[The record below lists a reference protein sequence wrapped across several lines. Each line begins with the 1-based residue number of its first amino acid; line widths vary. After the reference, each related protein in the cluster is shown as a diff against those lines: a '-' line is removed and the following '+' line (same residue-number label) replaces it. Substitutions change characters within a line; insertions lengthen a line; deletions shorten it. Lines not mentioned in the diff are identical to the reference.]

1 MRLRSLCLLVSLLT
15 TGGDLFAQTPA
26 LSAKSGD
33 TRTLDE
39 TVQWVKQQMEFSGSS
54 HDVSFPE
61 KGYSW
66 HRVTSYNN
74 VQFHDCELSIDKTT
88 LSDGRQRD
96 VHYMIPLWDLESAT
110 YQIDEGNKQF
120 KYTPAV
126 QALFFRNHT
135 KSMHW
140 GRPRSYVATDLIE
153 IEFSRDPG
161 FGRDTMEQLVKGFEH
176 LGELCLAHKPVAPVD
191 EPKD

>member
-1 MRLRSLCLLVSLLT
+1 
-15 TGGDLFAQTPA
+15 
-26 LSAKSGD
+26 
-33 TRTLDE
+33 
-39 TVQWVKQQMEFSGSS
+39 MEFSGSS

-74 VQFHDCELSIDKTT
+74 LQLHDCQLSIDKTT

-110 YQIDEGNKQF
+110 YQLDEGNKQF

-126 QALFFRNHT
+126 PALFFRNHT

-140 GRPRSYVATDLIE
+140 GRPGSDVATDFVE
-153 IEFSRDPG
+153 IEFGRDPG
-161 FGRDTMEQLVKGFEH
+161 FGNDKMAQLARGFQH
-176 LGELCLAHKPVAPVD
+176 LGDLCASHKPAVPQD
-191 EPKD
+191 ELKD